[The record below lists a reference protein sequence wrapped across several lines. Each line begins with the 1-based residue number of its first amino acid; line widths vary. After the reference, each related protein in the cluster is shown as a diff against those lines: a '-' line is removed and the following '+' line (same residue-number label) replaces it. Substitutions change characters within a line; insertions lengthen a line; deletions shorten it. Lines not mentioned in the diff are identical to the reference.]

1 MPIPL
6 GILAAAGFSPAVAG
20 GSYDLLETT
29 VVGTAVSSISFSS
42 LGTYAST
49 YQHLQIRMTARM
61 TGSNNFENLLVRL
74 NSDTGSNYARHALL
88 GNGSSVSSSGSS
100 SQTTINLGPVPAGG
114 NQGSGQFGAAVIDIL
129 DPYESKNKTI
139 RNLFGKHT
147 PTGGETWVGLTSGV
161 WLNTASLTTILL
173 YPETASQFTTGTRIS
188 LYGVK

>member
-1 MPIPL
+1 MLIPL
-6 GILAAAGFSPAVAG
+6 GFLAASGAESATFQ
-20 GSYDLLETT
+20 LLETT
-29 VVGTAVSSISFSS
+29 VLTGSQASVEFTN
-42 LGTYAST
+42 LTTKYAST

-88 GNGSSVSSSGSS
+88 GNGSGVSSSAST
-100 SQTTINLGPVPAGG
+100 SQTTMNLGPVPAGG

-173 YPETASQFTTGTRIS
+173 YPETASQFATGSCFS
-188 LYGVK
+188 LYGLKAA